1 MTAPAFDALARRYG
15 AGYKWLATAAV
26 MAGCIA
32 TVLSSTI
39 VNVAMPDIMGE
50 FGMGQDQVQWL
61 STAFLASMTAA
72 MLATDWT
79 LHTFGVR
86 RAYMGAMAAFVAA
99 SVMGCMSPGVEM
111 LILARSIQGAA
122 AGLVQPLAMVVVFSV
137 FGAEKRGMAMG
148 VFGLGV
154 VLAPALGPT
163 VGGLLID
170 NYSWRYVFLV
180 GPPFCALSMALALTF
195 LPGRTQTAQA
205 RPFDSAG
212 FALLCLAIGTLLA
225 GISSGQREGWDSSYV
240 LGAFLLSAGFWIAF
254 AAHERACAHPLL
266 ALDVYLN
273 PRFLAASVVA
283 FILGMGLF
291 GSTYL
296 IPLFVQMVQGYSP
309 TESGLLLMPAGL
321 VLGVVMPLAG
331 RFADRLPPYQFI
343 MAGLAVFG
351 LSCLLM
357 SDVGVS
363 TDFWDFAG
371 WIVLGRVGL
380 GLILPSLNSGALRLL
395 DAAHMAQGAGA
406 INFSRQ
412 LGGALGVSLLSVYLE
427 RQTELY
433 AQAFNALQQG
443 THAAADALDIV
454 SFMLVRS
461 GQLDNVAQALRPPQ
475 AYQFFSEMIAAQART
490 MGFRESFLLVAVVF
504 LVAVLPAW
512 FMRQRRL

>member
-195 LPGRTQTAQA
+195 LPGRTQNTQA

-433 AQAFNALQQG
+433 AQGFNALQQG

-454 SFMLVRS
+454 SFMLVRT

>member
-1 MTAPAFDALARRYG
+1 MTAPAFDALAHRYG

-61 STAFLASMTAA
+61 STAFLASMTAS

-180 GPPFCALSMALALTF
+180 GPPFCALGMALALTF
-195 LPGRTQTAQA
+195 LPGRTQNAQG

-240 LGAFLLSAGFWIAF
+240 LGAFLLSVVFWVAF
-254 AAHERACAHPLL
+254 AAHERSCAHPLL

-357 SDVGVS
+357 ADVGVS

-395 DAAHMAQGAGA
+395 DVAHMAQGAGA

-475 AYQFFSEMIAAQART
+475 AYRFFSEMIAAQART

-504 LVAVLPAW
+504 FVAVLPAL